1 MEFENLNKVQKMYA
15 FSDQEMSN
23 YLEID
28 RATLY
33 RWKEAGEIPES
44 YDLKVNALIAFKEGV
59 RDSGFSLEGKVDYL
73 EGLKENVILGKK
85 IPAGTGMPRYNDVDI
100 KVENELELEMDNELS
115 RPIEEELHEELGSI

>member
-33 RWKEAGEIPES
+33 RWKEAGEIPEFKIS
-44 YDLKVNALIAFKEGV
+44 HFLKKKRVVQDMIQNILFKI
-59 RDSGFSLEGKVDYL
+59 SMFSSQRKGKIWAV
-73 EGLKENVILGKK
+73 
-85 IPAGTGMPRYNDVDI
+85 
-100 KVENELELEMDNELS
+100 
-115 RPIEEELHEELGSI
+115 